1 MLQKRLS
8 PLIKKSGYRSLIYTE
23 RYMSKYECWHF

>member
-8 PLIKKSGYRSLIYTE
+8 PVKKKSGCHSLIYTE
-23 RYMSKYECWHF
+23 RYMSKYEC